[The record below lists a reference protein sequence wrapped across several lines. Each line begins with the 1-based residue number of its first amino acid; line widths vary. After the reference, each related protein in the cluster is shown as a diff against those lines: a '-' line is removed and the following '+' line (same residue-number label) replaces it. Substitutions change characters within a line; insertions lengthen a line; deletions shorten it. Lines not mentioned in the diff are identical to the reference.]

1 MAKKEFWLP
10 ESELKIL
17 ARLFLPDI
25 LAFFESEEGK
35 KGFEEWEKGQK
46 KNAEQSL
53 DKSA

>member
-25 LAFFESEEGK
+25 LAFFESEEGRK
-35 KGFEEWEKGQK
+35 EFKEWN
-46 KNAEQSL
+46 KNK
-53 DKSA
+53 DNNK